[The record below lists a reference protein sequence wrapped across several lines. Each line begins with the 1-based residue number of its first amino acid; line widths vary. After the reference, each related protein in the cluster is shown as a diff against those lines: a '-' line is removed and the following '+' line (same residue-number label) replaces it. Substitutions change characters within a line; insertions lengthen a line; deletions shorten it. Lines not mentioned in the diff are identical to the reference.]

1 MDKTTNSSEQ
11 VFDEGAG
18 MGSPQNPDMAAQKA
32 SNISS
37 SSDDAWFGIVL
48 IFIGG
53 LFLLNTFDIVPWI
66 VWSQLWKFWP
76 LLLVFSGLKLLLGK
90 SLVSNI
96 ITILFVGVVVFFV
109 AVYVVSGYIPQVS
122 DWVSKNFSWLP
133 TIQFE

>member
-1 MDKTTNSSEQ
+1 MEETTNSSERI
-11 VFDEGAG
+11 FDESAG
-18 MGSPQNPDMAAQKA
+18 MESTENSDIAARKA
-32 SNISS
+32 SNMTWSS
-37 SSDDAWFGIVL
+37 GDAWFGIVL

-109 AVYVVSGYIPQVS
+109 AVYVVSGHIPQVG